1 MFSSQD
7 LGQLVRKYEKQ
18 YEQLIN
24 RSKQQHDRINTLQKD
39 NVNMHREHNR
49 LQVPLKNISI
59 TRFVYFFSVILFSR

>member
-49 LQVPLKNISI
+49 LQVPLKKYKYHPI
-59 TRFVYFFSVILFSR
+59 RLFF